1 MIILVM
7 GEAIMN
13 KVFFLD
19 ESMSIV
25 AVQTD
30 VGM

>member
-19 ESMSIV
+19 ESMSI